1 MHDGGA
7 ALLLALYILSSKLML
22 VKMWTVLILKRC
34 QMYLKHE
41 FLFFLLFRWENGR
54 RYDIYECVLSTKNEI
69 NNIIIF
75 LCDL

>member
-41 FLFFLLFRWENGR
+41 FLFFYFSDGKMEEDMTFMNVYLAL
-54 RYDIYECVLSTKNEI
+54 KMK
-69 NNIIIF
+69 
-75 LCDL
+75 